1 MSLGWFDDIGDAES
15 YFTDERLI
23 TTSWDALDPDDDDTT
38 KQEKAIKNAYNR
50 IYHDS
55 RYNVPTYAAST
66 AAQLVKLK
74 IINGEMAYYLAQHM
88 EDADRRMGLR
98 AQGVITAGIVKE
110 EYKDDGLITDVPP
123 FVDAMLDDAGFV
135 TAKAFGM
142 VDIDRD
148 EDESVNTKV
157 DEF

>member
-1 MSLGWFDDIGDAES
+1 MSLGWFDDLDNAKL
-15 YFTDERLI
+15 YFTDERLV
-23 TTSWDALDPDDDDTT
+23 TTAWDALVVIGNPTAT
-38 KQEKAIKNAYNR
+38 KAVKNAYNR
-50 IYHDS
+50 IYYDP
-55 RYNVPTYAAST
+55 RYNVPTYAVAT

-74 IINGEMAYYLAQHM
+74 IINGEMAYYLALHM

-110 EYKDDGLITDVPP
+110 GYKDDELISDIPP
-123 FVDAMLDDAGFV
+123 FVDAMLEEAGFV

-157 DEF
+157 DDF